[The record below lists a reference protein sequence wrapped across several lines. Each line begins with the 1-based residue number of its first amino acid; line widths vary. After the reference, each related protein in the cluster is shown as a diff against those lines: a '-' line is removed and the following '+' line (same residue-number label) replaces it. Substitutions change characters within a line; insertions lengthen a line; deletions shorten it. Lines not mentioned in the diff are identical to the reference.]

1 MHCSRK
7 IILWTNLAPYKHC
20 SEDDLKSIEEV
31 VADDDDGGAAGGPAL
46 ARADR
51 LDRGCSC
58 AQKAWLKYQ
67 EEQNVRN
74 QRNMHAHSYWLTA
87 GKKGVLVFV
96 RLYVYGLTHIESFK
110 RVACVGMWFHKYP
123 CRKQYISESHAF
135 QLQYKE
141 EIDTKEDTAEE
152 NRS

>member
-1 MHCSRK
+1 MQCSRK
-7 IILWTNLAPYKHC
+7 IILRTNLAPYKHC

-74 QRNMHAHSYWLTA
+74 QRNMHAHSYWRTA

-96 RLYVYGLTHIESFK
+96 RLYVYVLIKSFK
-110 RVACVGMWFHKYP
+110 RVACVGCEFINILAGSNIFLNHTPFRY
-123 CRKQYISESHAF
+123 S
-135 QLQYKE
+135 
-141 EIDTKEDTAEE
+141 TKK
-152 NRS
+152 R